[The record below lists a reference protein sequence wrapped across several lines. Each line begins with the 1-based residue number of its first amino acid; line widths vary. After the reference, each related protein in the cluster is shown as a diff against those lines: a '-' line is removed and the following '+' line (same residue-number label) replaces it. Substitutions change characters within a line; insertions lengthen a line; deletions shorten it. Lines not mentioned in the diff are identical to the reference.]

1 MYISLT
7 VKMWYFIC
15 ILYVYCVAVHVAS
28 DNVKINE
35 NTTTITTTTDL
46 GTTRKKYKHSNI
58 ATNVQWGW
66 GAGGVVDFLPTA
78 CTEVWLAHAGCA
90 LRRPRL
96 LPVWYECIHE
106 RLRRCYIFWE
116 LGIGHFR
123 LDIWL
128 YSRVTTPPRSL
139 KVSGNIDSR

>member
-15 ILYVYCVAVHVAS
+15 ILYVYCVAVHVAY

-46 GTTRKKYKHSNI
+46 GTTRKNYKHGNI

-90 LRRPRL
+90 MR
-96 LPVWYECIHE
+96 IG
-106 RLRRCYIFWE
+106 
-116 LGIGHFR
+116 LGCCQFDMSVFTKDYVVVISSEN
-123 LDIWL
+123 LE
-128 YSRVTTPPRSL
+128 
-139 KVSGNIDSR
+139 